1 MASTIKVATIE
12 TQLTTT
18 ITSIAQAGA
27 NDKLFIGQAT
37 FTNTS
42 TGNVEVTIWRLNEST
57 TATEGSGGNWLVKK
71 TIAPGRT
78 WVSLEIEGHVLGN
91 SQAIK
96 AKADT
101 DNVVNVDISGAK
113 ES

>member
-27 NDKLFIGQAT
+27 NEKLFIGQAT

-42 TGNVEVTIWRLNEST
+42 TGNVEVTLWRLNEAT

-71 TIAPGRT
+71 TIAPGKT
-78 WVSLEIEGHVLGN
+78 WISLEVEGHALGN
-91 SQAIK
+91 SQSIK

-101 DNVVNVDISGAK
+101 ADVVNADISGAK